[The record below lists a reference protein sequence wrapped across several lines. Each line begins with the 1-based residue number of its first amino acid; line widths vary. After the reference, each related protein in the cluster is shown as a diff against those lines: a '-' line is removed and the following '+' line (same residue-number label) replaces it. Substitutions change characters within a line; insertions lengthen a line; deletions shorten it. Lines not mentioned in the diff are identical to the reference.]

1 ELLGVTERRRRV
13 SRKVQWNENRLRRL
27 DRRIRIILVRPNGQ
41 HGARSHAQHFL
52 RYASQDESSNSATP
66 MRSNNDEIDVV
77 GSRMV
82 HDGGPC
88 GDVSV
93 DGVLNRRRR
102 IAYRI
107 LPQLLE
113 GRQSFFFRFRSSRR
127 TFVRLLMK
135 NEGIKHVQRR
145 TGAPSQIVCEREP
158 CGRTAAEISG
168 QQDVV
173 EVEHPSL
180 KVYSTRDGSVKY
192 LYSRV
197 LPDRTT
203 KRPARFAPTP
213 FPEHPY
219 TPDDHT
225 VDTSRMRC

>member
-1 ELLGVTERRRRV
+1 
-13 SRKVQWNENRLRRL
+13 
-27 DRRIRIILVRPNGQ
+27 
-41 HGARSHAQHFL
+41 
-52 RYASQDESSNSATP
+52 

-225 VDTSRMRC
+225 VDTSRLLCWGHPPSDPDTHAPTPPLCSRPPVRAREPAPPSPARLPTEPAALASGLSEGRI